1 MPSEPASARFLLAP
15 RGAWLDWALHPI
27 GVGIA
32 GGLLVLATGR
42 VSLAATTAAAA
53 LALLGL
59 LSGRRFG
66 NRREA
71 AVSPPSRAD
80 ESVDDGAPTNLV
92 REAPAPVPALTPVQA
107 PTPVRAPAPFVSTV
121 LADETA
127 ALTAYHLAWC
137 RFWQQVIPVWSGH
150 IGSSRSHMEKAVSE
164 LTIRFAG
171 IVERLEASIRASKAT
186 AASVGERDT
195 GLLAVFSRS
204 EAELTVVIDS
214 LRTSV
219 KSKADM
225 LGKIDGLKGFI
236 QELRKMA
243 ADVGRIAR
251 QTRLLSLN
259 ATIEAQRAGE
269 LGRGFAVVAEEVRT
283 LSALSGDT
291 GRRIAENVNVI
302 SDAIAAACLTATES
316 THREEEA
323 ARASQMTISSVLGA
337 FREVTDAL
345 SRSSEVLEESSV
357 GIRGEVAESLVQLQ
371 FQDRVEQ
378 ILSHVEASLERFLGQ
393 VASGRAD
400 GDAAMAAPDPE
411 AFLADLRGTYTTTD
425 ERRVGAVHASQ
436 APAPAG
442 DDVTFF

>member
-1 MPSEPASARFLLAP
+1 MEQGLPSEPASARFLLAP
-15 RGAWLDWALHPI
+15 RAAWLDWALHPI
-27 GVGIA
+27 CVGIT

-42 VSLAATTAAAA
+42 VSLAATAAAAA
-53 LALLGL
+53 LATLGL

-71 AVSPPSRAD
+71 AALPPPRTEESVEDGVSPPRLS
-80 ESVDDGAPTNLV
+80 
-92 REAPAPVPALTPVQA
+92 EAPAPIPTPPPVQA
-107 PTPVRAPAPFVSTV
+107 PASLVSTA
-121 LADETA
+121 LSDETA

-150 IGSSRSHMEKAVSE
+150 IGSSRSHMEKAVGE
-164 LTIRFAG
+164 LTVRFAG

-219 KSKADM
+219 KSKAEM

-269 LGRGFAVVAEEVRT
+269 LGRGFAVVAEEVRI

-323 ARASQMTISSVLGA
+323 ARASQLTISSVLGA
-337 FREVTDAL
+337 FRDVTDAL

-378 ILSHVEASLERFLGQ
+378 ILSHVETSLERFLGQ
-393 VASGRAD
+393 VTNGASTS
-400 GDAAMAAPDPE
+400 DAAMPAPDPE

-425 ERRVGAVHASQ
+425 ERRVGAGHASK

>member
-1 MPSEPASARFLLAP
+1 MEQGLRGEPASARSLLVP
-15 RGAWLDWALHPI
+15 RAGWLDWALHPI
-27 GVGIA
+27 CVGVT
-32 GGLLVLATGR
+32 GGLLVVAAGR
-42 VSLAATTAAAA
+42 FSVAATAAAAA
-53 LALLGL
+53 LAALGL

-66 NRREA
+66 SSRRPEANRSLAEDADRDPAPAMRSEGPALSPLA
-71 AVSPPSRAD
+71 APIPAPSSAC
-80 ESVDDGAPTNLV
+80 S
-92 REAPAPVPALTPVQA
+92 APAPSATN
-107 PTPVRAPAPFVSTV
+107 
-121 LADETA
+121 ETA
-127 ALTAYHLAWC
+127 ALAAYHLAWC

-150 IGSSRSHMEKAVSE
+150 IGSSRSHMEKAVGE
-164 LTIRFAG
+164 LTSRFAG

-186 AASVGERDT
+186 AATVGERDT

-214 LRTSV
+214 LRTSL
-219 KSKADM
+219 KSKAEM

-302 SDAIAAACLTATES
+302 SDAITAACLTAAES

-345 SRSSEVLEESSV
+345 SRSSDVLEESSV

-378 ILSHVEASLERFLGQ
+378 ILSHVEASLQRFLGEVSSGQ
-393 VASGRAD
+393 SAS
-400 GDAAMAAPDPE
+400 DATMRAPDPD

-425 ERRVGAVHASQ
+425 ERRLGPGPRTS